1 MKVVASNAT
10 NKILIIQIKSFFHVF
25 FENSF
30 KKNFLIVSI
39 RYHMWVSNKFGS
51 SPKNKNDN
59 WGFHATT

>member
-1 MKVVASNAT
+1 MKVVASYPT
-10 NKILIIQIKSFFHVF
+10 KEILIIPIKSFFHVF
-25 FENSF
+25 FEKIF

-51 SPKNKNDN
+51 SPKNKTDK